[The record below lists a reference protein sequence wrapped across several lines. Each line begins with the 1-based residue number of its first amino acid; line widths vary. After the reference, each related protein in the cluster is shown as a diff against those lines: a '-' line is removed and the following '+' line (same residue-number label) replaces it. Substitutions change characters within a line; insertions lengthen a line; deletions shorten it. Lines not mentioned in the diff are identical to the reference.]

1 MAIGNRVERLEKA
14 ARTDLDDFHVIL
26 FGPHEEEGEEN
37 TAHQKMRDY
46 VRLREQYPDHNYM
59 VIDLCN
65 AHREYVK
72 RLEQEGDRR
81 ELERLV
87 SLDIISKK
95 NWPGAE
101 EKEAAE

>member
-14 ARTDLDDFHVIL
+14 VRTDLDDFHVFL
-26 FGPHEEEGEEN
+26 FAPDEGEDKEN
-37 TAHQKMRDY
+37 TARQKMKDY
-46 VRLREQYPDHNYM
+46 IRTREQYPSHSYM
-59 VIDLCN
+59 VIDMCN

-72 RLEQEGDRR
+72 RLAQEGDRR

-87 SLDIISKK
+87 ALGIISKK
-95 NWPGAE
+95 DWPGAE